1 MQTKI
6 YLDFTEK
13 TRLGKFIKEKEIDQ
27 LNEFY
32 YGILDVSHIN
42 IIPRIGETFN
52 MYYEGYGYQEA
63 LLKEIEKDGAKPH
76 LFNSGGEDAEKYIV
90 KDVAHS
96 FGRNNIGDI
105 HYINVL
111 LCVG

>member
-13 TRLGKFIKEKEIDQ
+13 TRLGRFIKEKEIDQ

-52 MYYEGYGYQEA
+52 MYYEGYGYQEK
-63 LLKEIEKDGAKPH
+63 LLKEIEKDGTKPD
-76 LFNSGGEDAEKYIV
+76 LFNSGGEDEEKYIV

-105 HYINVL
+105 HFINVL

>member
-1 MQTKI
+1 MKTKI

-13 TRLGKFIKEKEIDQ
+13 TRLGKYIRENEIDQ

-32 YGILDVSHIN
+32 GGILDISHID

-52 MYYEGYGYQEA
+52 IGYEGYGYQKD
-63 LLKEIEKDGAKPH
+63 LLDEIEKDGAKPH
-76 LFNSGGEDAEKYIV
+76 LFNKHNEKYIV
-90 KDVAHS
+90 KNIIHS
-96 FGRNNIGDI
+96 FGHNNIGDV
-105 HYINVL
+105 HYINIL

>member
-27 LNEFY
+27 LNDFY

-52 MYYEGYGYQEA
+52 MYYEGYGYQQR
-63 LLKEIEKDGAKPH
+63 LLEEIEKDGEKSD
-76 LFNSGGEDAEKYIV
+76 LFMSGEEKYIV
-90 KDVAHS
+90 KDVSHC
-96 FGRNNIGDI
+96 FGRDNIGDI
-105 HYINVL
+105 HFINVL